1 VNDWNL
7 SGSYDFKGRNV
18 RYGTMGDGPPMVLV
32 HGTPWSSFNLR
43 HVIQYLSREYKIY
56 FFDLLGY
63 GQSSKVEGDVSLGV
77 QNVLLNDLLD
87 HWELDNPIIVGHD
100 FGGATTLRVH
110 LLNNRTF
117 KKIIL
122 IDPVAV
128 SPWGSP
134 FFRHVNI
141 HETAFAGLPEYIH
154 EAIVRAY
161 VQTAAYRPLDEMTL
175 NGIVS
180 PWLGEQGKAAFYRQ
194 IAQADSKYTDE
205 AQALYHKITT
215 ATLILWGREDSWI
228 PLERGEELHK
238 MIPSSVLRIIDDSGH
253 LVIEEKPDDLVKEI
267 SVSVKIVVTLTAVIS
282 KNLCYR
288 LFPVQRQQVAC

>member
-1 VNDWNL
+1 
-7 SGSYDFKGRNV
+7 
-18 RYGTMGDGPPMVLV
+18 MVLV

-43 HVIQYLSREYKIY
+43 HLIEGLSREYKVY

-63 GQSSKVEGDVSLGV
+63 GQSSKEEGDVSLGV
-77 QNVLLNDLLD
+77 QNELLNDLLD
-87 HWELDNPIIVGHD
+87 HWKLDNPMIVGHD

-117 KKIIL
+117 EKIIL

-141 HETAFAGLPEYIH
+141 HETAFTGLPEYIH

-161 VQTAAYRPLDEMTL
+161 VQTAAYTPLDEETL

-180 PWLGEQGKAAFYRQ
+180 PWLGEEGKAAFYRQ

-205 AQALYHKITT
+205 VQALYHKITT
-215 ATLILWGREDSWI
+215 PTLILWGREDSWI
-228 PLERGEELHK
+228 PLARGEELHK
-238 MIPSSVLRIIDDSGH
+238 MIPNSVLRIIDDSGH
-253 LVIEEKPDDLVKEI
+253 LVIEEKPGDLVKEI
-267 SVSVKIVVTLTAVIS
+267 LAFTEA
-282 KNLCYR
+282 
-288 LFPVQRQQVAC
+288 